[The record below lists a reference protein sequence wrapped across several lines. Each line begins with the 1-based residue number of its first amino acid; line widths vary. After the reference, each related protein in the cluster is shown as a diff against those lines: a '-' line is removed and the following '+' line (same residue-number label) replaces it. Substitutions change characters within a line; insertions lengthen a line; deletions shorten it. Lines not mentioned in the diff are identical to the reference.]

1 MINVFK
7 NGRIVMRSKNL
18 ACIVRYSKERSDLEL
33 FSILPRSSEGLKG
46 WELQCCFHDGARA
59 SAVFLDWR
67 VAVSFLARG
76 ARRANGPFPEHL
88 TPTAN
93 TPENMRAR
101 FFLLRDMP
109 KGGGQGGNQYTPTKA
124 EREARGE

>member
-1 MINVFK
+1 MVNVFK

-33 FSILPRSSEGLKG
+33 FSILPRSSEGLRG
-46 WELQCCFHDGARA
+46 WELQCRFHDGAWA

-76 ARRANGPFPEHL
+76 ARRANGPFPSHL
-88 TPTAN
+88 LPFGGTPQR
-93 TPENMRAR
+93 MRDL
-101 FFLLRDMP
+101 FFQLRDCLS
-109 KGGGQGGNQYTPTKA
+109 A
-124 EREARGE
+124 CRETGE